1 MTEIPTTEAET
12 IDVSEGTTVEEPL
25 YNEKKLTM
33 LSTWASVISWIT
45 LVFYVLVFGR
55 NLYYFYQ
62 SVQTGFE
69 MSILNL
75 MSILDLL
82 YPLLIGLFYFILL
95 QAVSEGI
102 YLLLDKKAK

>member
-1 MTEIPTTEAET
+1 MTEIPTTEAEA
-12 IDVSEGTTVEEPL
+12 IDVVAETAAEEPL
-25 YNEKKLTM
+25 YNEKKLTT
-33 LSTWASVISWIT
+33 LSTWAMVISWIT

-62 SVQTGFE
+62 SVQNGFE
-69 MSILNL
+69 MTVLNL